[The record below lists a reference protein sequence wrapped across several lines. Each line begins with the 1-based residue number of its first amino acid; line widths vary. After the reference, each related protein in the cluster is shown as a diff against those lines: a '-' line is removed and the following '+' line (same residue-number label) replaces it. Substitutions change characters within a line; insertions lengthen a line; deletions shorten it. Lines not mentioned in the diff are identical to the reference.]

1 MHGQLG
7 VLEAAQGPVSPRADA
22 GVLLE
27 AAVGVDAG
35 LEVGLADEGGA
46 VSSLVVRGTAAMDG
60 ASVGSGM
67 PLATTPWVRT
77 YWPVSMVERAGMH
90 TVFWL

>member
-1 MHGQLG
+1 
-7 VLEAAQGPVSPRADA
+7 
-22 GVLLE
+22 
-27 AAVGVDAG
+27 
-35 LEVGLADEGGA
+35 
-46 VSSLVVRGTAAMDG
+46 MDG

-67 PLATTPWVRT
+67 PLATTPCVRT